1 MSGAPVGT
9 GGAAERMAREQAALL
24 RVATLVANGVSAKA
38 LADAVTAEVG
48 VLLGVDLAGMWR
60 VHPDDTAS
68 AIALWAASGDH
79 PDVSGRWPL
88 EDNRL
93 MSRMRRSGVPTREDA
108 WETAEGPVAE
118 AIREL
123 LGVRSSV
130 ASPIVV
136 ENRLWG
142 ALIVH
147 STTVAHLSADTE
159 QRLGAFTALVSTA
172 IANAQA
178 RSDLEALAEEQAA
191 LRRVATLVA
200 AQSPPAETLRQIAEE
215 MGTLLGV
222 EGTAILR
229 YETDGTATV
238 TAGWGEPDMTG
249 YVGERLPFG
258 GDNPAAYV
266 FETRQPARETYTPQS
281 RGPLAEISR
290 QVGITSAAAGPIVV
304 EQEVWGVIVVATL
317 SPDPLPA
324 DTEARIAQF
333 TELVATAIANVHAQS
348 ELSASRARIVRA
360 GDVTRRRF
368 ERDLHDGVQQRLVSL
383 ALELRGVEAVLESD
397 AAAAKAQLAAVRHGL
412 ADALDDLR
420 ELSRG
425 LHPAVL
431 SRGGLPPALR
441 ALGRRSAV
449 PVRLDIDVDGRVAE
463 EIEVAAYY
471 VVSEALTNAVKHA
484 KATVVDVRVSSR
496 DGEFEI
502 DVRDDGV
509 GGADPDRGS
518 GIIGLGDRI
527 DVLGGTLAVAS
538 PPGEGTRVRV
548 RLPVTPRPG

>member
-1 MSGAPVGT
+1 MSDAAVET

-38 LADAVTAEVG
+38 LAEAVTAEVG
-48 VLLGVDLAGMWR
+48 VLLGVDLASMWR
-60 VHPDDTAS
+60 VHSDDTATS
-68 AIALWAASGDH
+68 VALWAVSGDH
-79 PDVSGRWPL
+79 PDVTGRWPL
-88 EDNRL
+88 EDLRL
-93 MSRMRRSGVPTREDA
+93 MSRMRRSGVPTREDE

-118 AIREL
+118 VIREL
-123 LGVRSSV
+123 LGARSSV

-136 ENRLWG
+136 ENLVWG
-142 ALIVH
+142 VLIVH
-147 STTVAHLSADTE
+147 STTVQHLPADTE

-172 IANAQA
+172 MANAQA
-178 RSDLEALAEEQAA
+178 RSDLEALADEQAA

-200 AQSPPAETLRQIAEE
+200 GQSPPAETLRQIAEE
-215 MGTLLGV
+215 MGTLLRV

-266 FETRQPARETYTPQS
+266 FATGEPARETYTAQS
-281 RGPLAEISR
+281 QGPLAEISR

-324 DTEARIAQF
+324 DTEERIAQF
-333 TELVATAIANVHAQS
+333 TELVATAIANVHARS

-383 ALELRGVEAVLESD
+383 ALELRGVEAVVESD
-397 AAAAKAQLAAVRHGL
+397 AAAAKAQLAAVREGL

-441 ALGRRSAV
+441 ALVRRSAV

-484 KATVVDVRVSSR
+484 RASLVEVRVSSR
-496 DGEFEI
+496 DGELEI

-518 GIIGLGDRI
+518 GIVGLGDRI

-538 PPGEGTRVRV
+538 APGEGTRLSI
-548 RLPVTPRPG
+548 RLPVGQRPV